1 MTAPANGE
9 GRKGM
14 RGGRDMSDDIH
25 ALVGAYALDAVDD
38 IERTAFERH
47 LRDCGACRA
56 EVAELQEAAA
66 RLADGTWSVPP
77 PTLRDNVLAEIAT
90 TRQVAPLAPARPRR
104 SGSLRLR
111 LTAAAAA
118 VVAAATAGTAVF
130 VVQEDR
136 VRHERALAQ
145 AARSAGSRV
154 QTILASPDLVVRQET
169 LTTGGRVTVAS
180 SRLQDAG
187 VILLAA
193 TQAPASNRVFEL
205 WTVRGTAPLHAAT
218 LDPGQTNIIQVVE
231 GLPGLSEVGV
241 TVEHEGG
248 SATPTLPMVGDVKLT

>member
-1 MTAPANGE
+1 
-9 GRKGM
+9 
-14 RGGRDMSDDIH
+14 MSDDIH

-38 IERTAFERH
+38 LERAAFDRH
-47 LRDCGACRA
+47 LRGCGACQV
-56 EVAELQEAAA
+56 EVTELQETVA

-77 PTLRDNVLAEIAT
+77 PALRDNVLAEIAT
-90 TRQVAPLAPARPRR
+90 TRQVAPVGPARLRR
-104 SGSLRLR
+104 PGSLRLR

-136 VRHERALAQ
+136 VRHERALAE
-145 AARSAGSRV
+145 AARSGSPRV
-154 QTILASPDLVVRQET
+154 EAILASPDLVVHQEE
-169 LTTGGRVTVAS
+169 LTTGGKVTVAS

-193 TQAPASNRVFEL
+193 TDAPADNRVFEL
-205 WTVRGTAPLHAAT
+205 WTVRGGAAVQAGT
-218 LDPGQTNIIQVVE
+218 LDVGQRHIVQVVE
-231 GLPGLSEVGV
+231 GLTGSSDVGV
-241 TVEHEGG
+241 TVERAGG